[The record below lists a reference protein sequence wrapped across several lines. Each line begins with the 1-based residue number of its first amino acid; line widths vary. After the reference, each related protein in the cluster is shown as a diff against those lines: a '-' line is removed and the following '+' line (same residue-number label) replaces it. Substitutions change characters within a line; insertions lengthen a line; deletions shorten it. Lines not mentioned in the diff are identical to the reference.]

1 MKQCPYC
8 HEKIKRNSSVCES
21 CKEDLSS
28 FKKESFIR
36 QPAFLICL
44 SVLLT
49 FFLCLGGFSA
59 FYFLALNSKLKEV
72 TKIEKSVT
80 ITDQGIADAVDKIY
94 NAVVVVE
101 NYRNGSLYSTGT
113 GFVFKKEDSNGYILT
128 NHHVIDGGTE
138 VEVVFTDGTKA
149 KVEVVGSDSYSDIA
163 VLKVDEKSVLA
174 IAELGSSEELRV
186 GDTTFAVGAP
196 LDAEIYS
203 WTVTRGIL
211 SGKNRI
217 VEVSGGRSSTVIEVL
232 QTDAAIN
239 SGNSGGPLCNSNGEV
254 IGVTNMKI
262 ASSSVEGMGFAI
274 PIETAMEY
282 ASMFLD
288 GTPISRPYLGVSMYD
303 LENSLFRKETGIYVE
318 AVEANSP
325 AEKAGLKRGDII
337 IGFND
342 VEVKNT
348 AYLKYQLYRLKVG
361 DECTITFKR
370 GNEEHTAKI
379 TLGSYQI
386 TT

>member
-1 MKQCPYC
+1 MKKCPYC
-8 HEKIKRNSSVCES
+8 HKEIGKDSLICEFCNKDIS
-21 CKEDLSS
+21 NY
-28 FKKESFIR
+28 KKESFIKN
-36 QPAFLICL
+36 PAFSICL
-44 SVLLT
+44 TAFLT
-49 FFLCLGGFSA
+49 FFLCLGGFSI
-59 FYFLALNSKLKEV
+59 FYFTTLNSKLKEV

-80 ITDQGIADAVDKIY
+80 VTDQGIADAVEKIY
-94 NAVVVVE
+94 DAVVVVE

-113 GFVFKKEDSNGYILT
+113 GFVFKKDDSNGYILT
-128 NHHVIDGGTE
+128 NHHVIDGGSE
-138 VEVVFTDGTKA
+138 VQVVFTDGTKA
-149 KVEVVGSDSYSDIA
+149 KVEVVGSDAYSDIA
-163 VLKVDEKSVLA
+163 VLKVEEKAVLA
-174 IAELGSSEELRV
+174 VAELGSSDKLRV

-196 LDAEIYS
+196 LDSEVYS

-217 VEVSGGRSSTVIEVL
+217 VEVTSNRSSNVIEVL

-274 PIETAMEY
+274 PIETAIEY

-288 GTPISRPYLGVSMYD
+288 GTPISRPYLGISMYD
-303 LENSLFRKETGIYVE
+303 LENNFFRQETGIYVE
-318 AVEANSP
+318 SVETNSP
-325 AEKAGLKRGDII
+325 AEKAGIKQGDII

-342 VEVKNT
+342 VEVKNS

-361 DECTITFKR
+361 DECTITYKR
-370 GNEEHTAKI
+370 GNEEHTTKI